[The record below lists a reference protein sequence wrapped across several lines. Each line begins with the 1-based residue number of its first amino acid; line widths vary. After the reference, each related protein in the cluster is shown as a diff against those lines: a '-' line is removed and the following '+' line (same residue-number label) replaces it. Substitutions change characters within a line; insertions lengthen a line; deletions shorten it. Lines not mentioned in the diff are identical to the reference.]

1 MTGKLVITLCTL
13 ILTSVASAA
22 DVRLRSAAVC
32 GSSVVRVADV
42 AEVSA
47 SDYRLAQSLAE
58 LPLCPA
64 PASGRQRLFTQD
76 DVRKLL
82 ELSGVEKKSV
92 TITGSE
98 TVTISAGDLQHTG
111 VPAKQPLIA
120 SGVRQATFEAPLTTV
135 APAAKPRTTPI
146 NTASQMSST
155 EESKST
161 ASTPLIEK
169 GRGLT
174 VFARSAGVQITTSGK
189 AIDAGSLGDMIPV
202 ELADNKQRVVARVT
216 GPQTVEL
223 TTN

>member
-1 MTGKLVITLCTL
+1 
-13 ILTSVASAA
+13 
-22 DVRLRSAAVC
+22 
-32 GSSVVRVADV
+32 VADI

-76 DVRKLL
+76 DVRQLL

-161 ASTPLIEK
+161 ATTPLIEK

-174 VFARSAGVQITTSGK
+174 VLARSAGVQITTSGK